1 MQTLSTQVTD
11 SVNFAGLLP
20 RAIRGGV
27 RDMMRG
33 LALSLVVLR
42 IPVLVTTILV
52 LGGCATKSDIRDLQV
67 ELQAE
72 LRVLAERQA
81 ALIEQLQT
89 EANST
94 RDTLRSQSIQLFDF
108 RGELSQQLR
117 EIGEGLATL
126 EVLAGENQRAI
137 TGIRGQ
143 VTNLRS
149 GSITPTATVLDSTDM
164 IGGATGGG
172 ADQLYRTAA
181 EQFGRGSLNTARMAF
196 QQFVESHPNHVLAPE
211 AHFSLADILYQQED
225 FDAALEAFGE
235 IQSRFPTAAKVP
247 DALYR
252 IALIQIEMEEIES
265 AIDTL
270 QRITNTYPES
280 VIAEIAADKLEEIGS

>member
-1 MQTLSTQVTD
+1 
-11 SVNFAGLLP
+11 
-20 RAIRGGV
+20 
-27 RDMMRG
+27 MMRG
-33 LALSLVVLR
+33 IALSLVVR
-42 IPVLVTTILV
+42 VPMMVAIIV

-81 ALIEQLQT
+81 ALIAQLQA
-89 EANST
+89 EVRST
-94 RDTLRSQSIQLFDF
+94 RDTLHNQSIQLFDF
-108 RGELSQQLR
+108 RGEITQQLR
-117 EIGEGLATL
+117 GISEGLATL
-126 EVLAGENQRAI
+126 EVLVGENQRAI
-137 TGIRGQ
+137 TGVRGQ
-143 VTNLRS
+143 LTSQRS
-149 GSITPTATVLDSTDM
+149 TSATATPGVLDSTGM
-164 IGGATGGG
+164 VAGAGGG

-196 QQFVESHPNHVLAPE
+196 RQFVESYPNHVLAPE

-225 FDAALEAFGE
+225 FDAALDAFRE

-252 IALIQIEMEEIES
+252 IALIQIEMDEIDS
-265 AIDTL
+265 AVDTL
-270 QRITNTYPES
+270 ERITNTYPGS

>member
-1 MQTLSTQVTD
+1 MRD
-11 SVNFAGLLP
+11 SSPG
-20 RAIRGGV
+20 RSGGGG

-42 IPVLVTTILV
+42 VPVLITTIVV

-108 RGELSQQLR
+108 RGELSRQLR

-196 QQFVESHPNHVLAPE
+196 QQFVESYPNHVLAPE

>member
-1 MQTLSTQVTD
+1 M
-11 SVNFAGLLP
+11 NFAGLRP
-20 RAIRGGV
+20 RAIRGGG

-42 IPVLVTTILV
+42 VPVLITTIVV

-108 RGELSQQLR
+108 RGELSRQLR

-149 GSITPTATVLDSTDM
+149 GSITTPTTTVLDSTDM

-196 QQFVESHPNHVLAPE
+196 QQFVESYPNHVLAPE

-280 VIAEIAADKLEEIGS
+280 VIAEIAADKLEEISS

>member
-1 MQTLSTQVTD
+1 M
-11 SVNFAGLLP
+11 
-20 RAIRGGV
+20 I
-27 RDMMRG
+27 RG

-42 IPVLVTTILV
+42 VPVLITTV
-52 LGGCATKSDIRDLQV
+52 VVFGGCATKSDIRDLQV

-94 RDTLRSQSIQLFDF
+94 PDTLRSQSIQLFDF
-108 RGELSQQLR
+108 RGELSRQLR

-149 GSITPTATVLDSTDM
+149 GSITTPTTTVLDSTDM

-196 QQFVESHPNHVLAPE
+196 QQFVESYPNHVLAPE

-225 FDAALEAFGE
+225 FNAALEAFGE

>member
-42 IPVLVTTILV
+42 VPVLVTTIVV

-108 RGELSQQLR
+108 RGELSRQLR

-196 QQFVESHPNHVLAPE
+196 QQFVESYPNHVLAPE

-225 FDAALEAFGE
+225 FNAALEAFGE

>member
-1 MQTLSTQVTD
+1 
-11 SVNFAGLLP
+11 
-20 RAIRGGV
+20 
-27 RDMMRG
+27 MMRG
-33 LALSLVVLR
+33 FAPSLVVLR
-42 IPVLVTTILV
+42 VPVLITTILV
-52 LGGCATKSDIRDLQV
+52 LGGCATKNDIRDLQV

-72 LRVLAERQA
+72 LRVLAERQT
-81 ALIEQLQT
+81 ALIAQLQT

-108 RGELSQQLR
+108 RGEISQQLR

-137 TGIRGQ
+137 MGIRGQ

-149 GSITPTATVLDSTDM
+149 GSVTAPPPVLDSTGM
-164 IGGATGGG
+164 VGGAVGD

-196 QQFVESHPNHVLAPE
+196 QQFVENYPNHTLAPE

-225 FDAALEAFGE
+225 FDAALEAFRE
-235 IQSRFPTAAKVP
+235 IQSRFPTATKVP

-270 QRITNTYPES
+270 ERITNTYPGS
-280 VIAEIAADKLEEIGS
+280 VIAEIAADKLEEIGF

>member
-1 MQTLSTQVTD
+1 M
-11 SVNFAGLLP
+11 
-20 RAIRGGV
+20 
-27 RDMMRG
+27 
-33 LALSLVVLR
+33 
-42 IPVLVTTILV
+42 
-52 LGGCATKSDIRDLQV
+52 
-67 ELQAE
+67 
-72 LRVLAERQA
+72 
-81 ALIEQLQT
+81 
-89 EANST
+89 
-94 RDTLRSQSIQLFDF
+94 
-108 RGELSQQLR
+108 R

-137 TGIRGQ
+137 MGIRRQ

-149 GSITPTATVLDSTDM
+149 GSVTATSTVLDSTGMLRGVVGD
-164 IGGATGGG
+164 

-196 QQFVESHPNHVLAPE
+196 QQFVQSYPNHALAPE

-225 FDAALEAFGE
+225 FDAALEAFRE

-270 QRITNTYPES
+270 ERITNTYPGS

>member
-1 MQTLSTQVTD
+1 
-11 SVNFAGLLP
+11 
-20 RAIRGGV
+20 
-27 RDMMRG
+27 MMRG

-42 IPVLVTTILV
+42 VPVLITTV
-52 LGGCATKSDIRDLQV
+52 VVFGGCATKSDIRDLQV

-94 RDTLRSQSIQLFDF
+94 RDTLSSQSIQLSDF

-196 QQFVESHPNHVLAPE
+196 QQFVESYPNHVLAPE

>member
-1 MQTLSTQVTD
+1 
-11 SVNFAGLLP
+11 
-20 RAIRGGV
+20 
-27 RDMMRG
+27 MMRG
-33 LALSLVVLR
+33 LALSWLGLRVPVV
-42 IPVLVTTILV
+42 IVTIAV

-81 ALIEQLQT
+81 ALIAQLQT

-108 RGELSQQLR
+108 RGEISQQLR

-137 TGIRGQ
+137 MGIRRQ

-149 GSITPTATVLDSTDM
+149 GSVTATSTVLDSTGMLEGVVGD
-164 IGGATGGG
+164 

-196 QQFVESHPNHVLAPE
+196 QQFVQSYPNHVLAPE

-225 FDAALEAFGE
+225 FDAALEAFRE

-270 QRITNTYPES
+270 ERITNTYPGS

>member
-1 MQTLSTQVTD
+1 
-11 SVNFAGLLP
+11 
-20 RAIRGGV
+20 
-27 RDMMRG
+27 MMRG
-33 LALSLVVLR
+33 LAPSWLGLRVPVV
-42 IPVLVTTILV
+42 IVTIAV

-81 ALIEQLQT
+81 ALIAQLQT

-108 RGELSQQLR
+108 RGEISQQLR

-137 TGIRGQ
+137 MGIRRQ

-149 GSITPTATVLDSTDM
+149 GSVTGTSTVLDSTGMLEGVVGD
-164 IGGATGGG
+164 

-196 QQFVESHPNHVLAPE
+196 QQFVQSYPNHALAPE

-225 FDAALEAFGE
+225 FDAALEAFRE

-270 QRITNTYPES
+270 ERITNTYPGS

>member
-1 MQTLSTQVTD
+1 M
-11 SVNFAGLLP
+11 NFAGLLP

-42 IPVLVTTILV
+42 VPVLITTIVV

-108 RGELSQQLR
+108 RGELSRQLR

-196 QQFVESHPNHVLAPE
+196 QQFVESYPNHVLAPE

>member
-1 MQTLSTQVTD
+1 M
-11 SVNFAGLLP
+11 NFAGLLP

-42 IPVLVTTILV
+42 VPVLITTV
-52 LGGCATKSDIRDLQV
+52 VVFGGCATKSDIRDLQV

-94 RDTLRSQSIQLFDF
+94 RDTLRRQSIQLFDF

-196 QQFVESHPNHVLAPE
+196 QQFVESYPNHVLAPE

-225 FDAALEAFGE
+225 FNAALEAFGE

>member
-1 MQTLSTQVTD
+1 M
-11 SVNFAGLLP
+11 
-20 RAIRGGV
+20 
-27 RDMMRG
+27 
-33 LALSLVVLR
+33 
-42 IPVLVTTILV
+42 
-52 LGGCATKSDIRDLQV
+52 
-67 ELQAE
+67 
-72 LRVLAERQA
+72 
-81 ALIEQLQT
+81 
-89 EANST
+89 
-94 RDTLRSQSIQLFDF
+94 
-108 RGELSQQLR
+108 R

-137 TGIRGQ
+137 MGIRGQ

-149 GSITPTATVLDSTDM
+149 GSVTAASPVLDSTGM
-164 IGGATGGG
+164 LGGAVGD

-196 QQFVESHPNHVLAPE
+196 QQFVQSYPNHALAPE

-270 QRITNTYPES
+270 ERITNTYPGS